1 MFSNF
6 KKLSTTT
13 QLRGKAVAIGVSA
26 AALLMMA
33 TTAQANNLVLNGD
46 FTATTAITATNAS
59 NSNGGELG
67 YNLTATDWTTP
78 TNGFNL
84 LFTSGANAVAGI
96 NNSFGAPGFKL
107 YGAPNLLATTAV
119 PGGGSFVG
127 LDGAYQI
134 EPLEQS
140 ISGLTVGDTY
150 SVTFDWAG
158 AQQSG
163 FTGATTEQLQ
173 VYFGC
178 SLSKGA
184 CTDPTIAKDPN
195 PNPAGDYSFTNTADT
210 QSTGVLTNPQ
220 GGFTGW
226 YSETMN
232 FKATNSTEILAFLA
246 VGTPTGEPPISLL
259 TDVSLNVATPEPATL
274 PLFLTG
280 LMGGLG
286 VLRSR
291 KWLKR

>member
-1 MFSNF
+1 
-6 KKLSTTT
+6 
-13 QLRGKAVAIGVSA
+13 
-26 AALLMMA
+26 MMA

-46 FTATTAITATNAS
+46 FTTTTAITATNAS